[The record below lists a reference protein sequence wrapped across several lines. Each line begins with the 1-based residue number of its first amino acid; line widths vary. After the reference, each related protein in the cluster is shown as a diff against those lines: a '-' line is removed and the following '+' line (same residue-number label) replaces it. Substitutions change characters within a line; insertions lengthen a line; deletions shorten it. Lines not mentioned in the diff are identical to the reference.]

1 MRKITYTK
9 HIYTVDSSTF
19 YQQLIKAINDAQ
31 SIGCD
36 VEVQYSTVSEKD
48 GDYNYVVYSALVLG
62 RK

>member
-9 HIYTVDSSTF
+9 NIHSADSLIFS
-19 YQQLIKAINDAQ
+19 QQLTKAIDDAQ